1 MSSSPKLGGLG
12 PHKCIP
18 PCSRCSGGT
27 LPQPQFL
34 VGTSIP
40 WLPWPGAS
48 HWDLH
53 LALLLSVCLLS
64 VCLSF
69 DSALHLFSLGFSRHL
84 PWDVVPTW
92 TIQGDLLKSLFTFAV
107 SVSKQGPIRRFPR
120 WAVNASSRIHPS
132 TRDSKWRGCWAEP
145 IKPISLLQ
153 DFETFDVLDVPYES
167 LSLSFAVQ

>member
-1 MSSSPKLGGLG
+1 MLLILALGDRQTDNWGSLAGEFCGHVHLFHTAAMSSSPKLGGLG

-84 PWDVVPTW
+84 P
-92 TIQGDLLKSLFTFAV
+92 
-107 SVSKQGPIRRFPR
+107 
-120 WAVNASSRIHPS
+120 
-132 TRDSKWRGCWAEP
+132 
-145 IKPISLLQ
+145 
-153 DFETFDVLDVPYES
+153 
-167 LSLSFAVQ
+167 